1 MTARTYD
8 ELLLMFCMAGV
19 PWEEACR
26 LAREFATTRTSH
38 NAGASVGSKAVAA

>member
-8 ELLLMFCMAGV
+8 NLLLMFCMAGV

-26 LAREFATTRTSH
+26 LAREFANKGRT
-38 NAGASVGSKAVAA
+38 K